1 MFMFIIVMFLA
12 GVLLHMFKIFYLL
25 LFNINLI
32 TYQIY

>member
-1 MFMFIIVMFLA
+1 MFIIVTFLA
-12 GVLLHMFKIFYLL
+12 GVLLHMFKGLIFYLL